1 MFFIQL
7 LCVDKF
13 HWFMSNINMRETY
26 KIDSNL
32 ITSVEIIF
40 AWFQKKVCQK
50 KKRAILESL
59 LSTKRFP
66 TAA

>member
-1 MFFIQL
+1 
-7 LCVDKF
+7 
-13 HWFMSNINMRETY
+13 MSNINMRETY

-40 AWFQKKVCQK
+40 AWFEKKVCQK